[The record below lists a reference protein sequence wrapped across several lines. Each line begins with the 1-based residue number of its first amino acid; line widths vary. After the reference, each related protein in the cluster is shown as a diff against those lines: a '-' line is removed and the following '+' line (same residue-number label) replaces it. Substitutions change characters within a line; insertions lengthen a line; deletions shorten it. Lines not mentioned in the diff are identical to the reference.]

1 MPRIYLDH
9 NATCPPV
16 AAARKALKEAAGA
29 GWANPASAH
38 EEGRQARAAL
48 ERARDQVAALVG
60 TGPECIFF
68 TSGGTEAAH
77 AAIQGVGLGS
87 AGRRVVYSGLE
98 HACVHAAVA
107 ALGRAGMEL
116 VEVAPQPT
124 GVMDAHRFIE
134 ACRPAGTALAV
145 LIQAHN
151 ELGTV
156 QPVPAV
162 AAALAELDVPLVV
175 DAVQAPGRLPAF
187 MPAGAHTLTLLSA
200 HKLGGF
206 PGAGAVVANPD
217 LPLMPFMAGGEQERR
232 RRGGTPALPL
242 VAAMGAAAQALHR
255 EGPEAWRRVDTL
267 RRKFEEG
274 LTSLDEDVRILGRDV
289 PRLPNTSAFMVDGV
303 RGEDIVAALDL
314 AGIAVSSGSA
324 CSTGSTRPST
334 SLLAMGF
341 DDEAARSLVRVSMGP
356 ATKADDIDVTL
367 DTMRTVL
374 ARLRRH
380 AVAPQAGH

>member
-1 MPRIYLDH
+1 MQRIYLDH

-16 AAARKALKEAAGA
+16 AAARAALLQAAGA

-38 EEGRQARAAL
+38 EEGRQARAVL
-48 ERARDQVAALVG
+48 ERARSQVAALVD
-60 TGPECIFF
+60 TGPEHIFF

-87 AGRRVVYSGLE
+87 TGRRIVYSGLE
-98 HACVHAAVA
+98 HASVRGAVA

-116 VEVAPQPT
+116 VEVAPEPT
-124 GVMDAHRFIE
+124 GVMDATKFID

-156 QPVPAV
+156 QPVSAV
-162 AAALAELDVPLVV
+162 AAALGDLKVPLVV
-175 DAVQAPGRLPAF
+175 DAVQAPGRMAAF
-187 MPAGAHTLTLLSA
+187 MPGGAQTLTLLSA

-206 PGAGAVVANPD
+206 PGAGAVVADPE
-217 LPLMPFMAGGEQERR
+217 LPLLPFMAGGEQERR

-242 VAAMGAAAQALHR
+242 VAAMGAAAQVLHE
-255 EGPEAWRRVDTL
+255 EGAGPWRGVGL
-267 RRKFEEG
+267 LCRRFEEG
-274 LTSLDEDVRILGRDV
+274 LMSLSEHVRILGRDV
-289 PRLPNTSAFMVDGV
+289 PRIPNTSAFMVDGV

-341 DDEAARSLVRVSMGP
+341 DEEAARSLVRVSMGP
-356 ATKADDIDVTL
+356 ATTADEIERAL
-367 DTMRTVL
+367 DTMGTVL
-374 ARLRRH
+374 KRMRRH
-380 AVAPQAGH
+380 AVAR